1 MLAYSPEK
9 FNEAELVG
17 VFENGSEEWLQARK
31 SGVGGSDVGAIMG
44 LNPWESAYSLW
55 AKKTNQIAEMPLTSK
70 RVKFGQKFEQPI
82 LEIWA
87 EENPDWIVYQTG
99 TYRHSVHKHI
109 LANPDA
115 LAHNPVTDEW
125 MVIEVKTSAAPWTA
139 VPAHYESQVMQYLFV
154 FGLQKAKVIGVVGW
168 DWWES
173 DLEYNDFVGSLQLDY
188 VTKFWENCQTM
199 NKPDWDGSDATYK
212 TVKEL
217 NPLIEDT
224 THNTPHAQA
233 LWDAQKD
240 SDKAYQ
246 NLNYWKSRI
255 LDEMSTA
262 KHAVGLVDGE
272 EVRVASRQ
280 MRSGAPTLIVR
291 RK

>member
-1 MLAYSPEK
+1 MLAYSPQT

-55 AKKTNQIAEMPLTSK
+55 AKKTNQIVEQPLTSM
-70 RVKFGQKFEQPI
+70 RVKFGNKFEAPI

-87 EENPDWIVYQTG
+87 EQNPDWVLYQTG
-99 TYRHSVHKHI
+99 TYRHSVNKHVM
-109 LANPDA
+109 ANPDA
-115 LAHNPVTDEW
+115 LAHNPATDEW
-125 MVIEVKTSAAPWTA
+125 MVIEVKTSAKPWTE
-139 VPAHYESQVMQYLFV
+139 VPAHYEAQVMQYLYV
-154 FGLQKAKVIGVVGW
+154 FGIKKAKVIGVVGW

-173 DLEYNDFVGSLQLDY
+173 DLVYSDFVGQLQLDY
-188 VTKFWENCQTM
+188 VTKFWEHCQTM
-199 NKPDWDGSDATYK
+199 TKPDWDGSDATFK

-217 NPLIEDT
+217 NPLIEDAA
-224 THNTPHAQA
+224 HNTPHAQE
-233 LWDAQKD
+233 LFDAQQTA
-240 SDKAYQ
+240 DKSYQ
-246 NLNYWKSRI
+246 ALNYWKSRV
-255 LDEMSTA
+255 LDEMGTA
-262 KHAVGLVDGE
+262 KHAIGVVNGQE
-272 EVRVASRQ
+272 IQVASRQ